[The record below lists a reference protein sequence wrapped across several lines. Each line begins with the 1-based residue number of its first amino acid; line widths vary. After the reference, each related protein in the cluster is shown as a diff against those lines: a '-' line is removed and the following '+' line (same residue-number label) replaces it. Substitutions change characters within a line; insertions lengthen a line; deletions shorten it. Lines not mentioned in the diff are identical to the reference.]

1 MTCCTVSPK
10 WINSFKNT
18 LKLEDV
24 VQFQLALAA
33 DWHWNCRLDGLTTTM
48 RQHFVSEGSSRS
60 TFAPGAHWH
69 LRGQD
74 QDCHLQHHVQ
84 QLLLQ
89 PLHSGHWA
97 QQGPNFQQLNLLDQ
111 AQPKIQQQGPN
122 FQQLLD
128 QAQPKVQQQGPNFQQ
143 LNLLDQAQPKVQ
155 QQGPNFQQL
164 KALRRQPHW
173 GQCDSDKTK

>member
-1 MTCCTVSPK
+1 M
-10 WINSFKNT
+10 NSFKNT

-33 DWHWNCRLDGLTTTM
+33 DWNCRLDGLTTTM

-60 TFAPGAHWH
+60 TFVVETGTAHWH

-74 QDCHLQHHVQ
+74 QDCHLQHQDV

-89 PLHSGHWA
+89 PRHSGHWA
-97 QQGPNFQQLNLLDQ
+97 WQQGPNFQQLDQAQPKIQGPNFQQLNLLDQ

-122 FQQLLD
+122 FH
-128 QAQPKVQQQGPNFQQ
+128 Q
-143 LNLLDQAQPKVQ
+143 LNLLDQAQPKIQ

-164 KALRRQPHW
+164 KALRGQPHW
-173 GQCDSDKTK
+173 GQSGSDTTK